1 MKKWQKTY
9 LVNLAEGLDKAECIS
24 TANADGIEEAKII
37 QISDELAKQ
46 ISGTLLDIA
55 LTELDNPS

>member
-9 LVNLAEGLDKAECIS
+9 LVNLAEGLDKAERIS